1 MSMNEALDRY
11 ADLLVTHGV
20 NVQPGQVLLITA
32 EAAVRD
38 FAVRV
43 VDAAYRRG
51 VKYVQLDLIDGRAGR
66 SRFLHS
72 ADEDLD
78 FVPGFVKARFD
89 ELVDSKAATLRL
101 VGSEDPDLL
110 SDLDPAKL
118 NRARVASYQAA
129 KRFYDDGIDRGRVH
143 WTVAAAATEGWG
155 KKVFPDLSGPEAKE
169 RLWEEIFRLVRAD
182 QQNCLE
188 VWDQHN
194 EKLHKRAKKLTEMK
208 VSELHFTGPGTD
220 LTVGL
225 SEKAIFR
232 GGTHIGPYGVPFEPN
247 IPTEEVFT
255 TPDWRRTTGRVRVT
269 RPFLVNGQLIEDLK
283 MEFSEGRVS
292 GIEASAGKET
302 LAAYLASDE
311 GANRLGEV
319 ALVGIDSP
327 VFQSRLVFQEILFDE
342 NAACHI
348 AVGSA
353 YKSCLEDGENL
364 NPDQLAEVGCNE
376 SSAHTDMMIS
386 DEQVDVV
393 ARTYS
398 GDQITLLEQGAWKI

>member
-269 RPFLVNGQLIEDLK
+269 RPFLGVNGQLIEDLENGSFQK
-283 MEFSEGRVS
+283 
-292 GIEASAGKET
+292 
-302 LAAYLASDE
+302 
-311 GANRLGEV
+311 
-319 ALVGIDSP
+319 VG
-327 VFQSRLVFQEILFDE
+327 
-342 NAACHI
+342 
-348 AVGSA
+348 
-353 YKSCLEDGENL
+353 
-364 NPDQLAEVGCNE
+364 
-376 SSAHTDMMIS
+376 
-386 DEQVDVV
+386 
-393 ARTYS
+393 
-398 GDQITLLEQGAWKI
+398 

>member
-1 MSMNEALDRY
+1 MKEALDRY

-72 ADEDLD
+72 EDENLD
-78 FVPGFVKARFD
+78 FVPDYVTARFN
-89 ELVDSKAATLRL
+89 ELVDKNAATLRL

-129 KRFYDDGIDRGRVH
+129 KRFYDDGIGRGRVH

-155 KKVFPDLSGPEAKE
+155 KKVFPHLSRLEAKQ
-169 RLWEEIFRLVRAD
+169 RLWEEIIRLVRAD
-182 QQNCLE
+182 QPNCLE

-194 EKLHKRAKKLTEMK
+194 EKLHERAKKLTEMK
-208 VSELHFTGPGTD
+208 VSELHFSGAGTD
-220 LTVGL
+220 LRVGL

-232 GGTHIGPYGVPFEPN
+232 GGTDIGPYGVPFEPN

-283 MEFSEGRVS
+283 LEFSEGRVTE
-292 GIEASAGKET
+292 IKASSGKET
-302 LAAYLASDE
+302 LAAYIASDE
-311 GANRLGEV
+311 GASRLGEV

-327 VFQSRLVFQEILFDE
+327 VFQSGLVFQEILFDE

-353 YKSCLEDGENL
+353 YKSCLEEGEDL

-398 GDQITLLEQGAWKI
+398 GDQVTLLEQGVWKI